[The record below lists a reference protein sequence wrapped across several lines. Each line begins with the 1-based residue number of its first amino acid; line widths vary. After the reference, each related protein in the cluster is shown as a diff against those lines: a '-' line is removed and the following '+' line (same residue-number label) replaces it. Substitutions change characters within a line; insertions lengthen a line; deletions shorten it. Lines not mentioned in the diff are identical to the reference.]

1 VSVAVVGINHRTVPL
16 RDLEPLIVPI
26 GLVPKALADLSSRP
40 FLDEVVVLSTCMR
53 TEVYALVNR
62 FHGAMADIREF
73 FATWSGK
80 PPEEFSGNLYS
91 YFDEAAIGHLFRVS
105 AGLDSVSVGEGEV
118 LGQCARPGS
127 WHATKARVGRR

>member
-1 VSVAVVGINHRTVPL
+1 MSVAVVGINHRTVPL

-105 AGLDSVSVGEGEV
+105 AGLDFRSARARSWAR
-118 LGQCARPGS
+118 CARPGS